1 MRALVVEDEPAL
13 RAQVVAALR
22 EAGFA
27 IDESGDGEE
36 GLYLATTMPLDL
48 AVIDLGL
55 PGRDGLSLIGETRRG
70 GHAFP
75 ILVLTA
81 RDAWRDKVDGL
92 EAGADDY
99 LTKPFHMEE
108 LLARVRAL
116 LRRAGG
122 WSDSTLAFVGAG
134 GATLLVD
141 TREQRVEIDGA
152 TVALTAYEYRVLAYL
167 AVHGGSPIS
176 KATLLDHLYDED
188 TERDPNV
195 LEVFVR
201 RLRKKLDPDGTLQ
214 PIETLRGRG
223 YRLALA
229 RDTAGPARDEAAR
242 DEAARDEAGRDEA
255 DHDRSAGDARPPPDG
270 D

>member
-13 RAQVVAALR
+13 RAQVIEALR
-22 EAGFA
+22 GAGFA

-48 AVIDLGL
+48 AIVDLGL
-55 PGRDGLSLIGETRRG
+55 PGRDGLSLIRETRRG

-108 LLARVRAL
+108 LMARVRAL
-116 LRRAGG
+116 LRRVGG
-122 WSDSTLAFVGAG
+122 WSDSTLAFASESG
-134 GATLLVD
+134 TRLLVD
-141 TREQRVEIDGA
+141 TREQRVELDGEGI
-152 TVALTAYEYRVLAYL
+152 ALTAYEYRVLSYL
-167 AVHGGSPIS
+167 AVHAGSPIG

-223 YRLALA
+223 YRLALP
-229 RDTAGPARDEAAR
+229 REEPGGDD
-242 DEAARDEAGRDEA
+242 
-255 DHDRSAGDARPPPDG
+255 DARPPPRRTG
-270 D
+270 